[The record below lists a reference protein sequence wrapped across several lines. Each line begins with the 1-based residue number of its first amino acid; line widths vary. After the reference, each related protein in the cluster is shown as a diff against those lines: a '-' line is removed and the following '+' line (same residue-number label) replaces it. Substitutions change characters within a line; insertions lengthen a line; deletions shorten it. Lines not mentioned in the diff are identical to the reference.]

1 MGAKVALRV
10 AREKLAQAK
19 SHLKQSISTGN
30 GIPQAKLLV
39 EKCEEI
45 LKKAKTL
52 WKRVSFAK
60 KETRIAIRNYEKIVA
75 KAREAEKKA
84 IAEEEKVQNARTVVQ
99 KVEYI
104 ERKCKPKSKKLT
116 KVEKHVVSELRK
128 QVSHINHNITLHK
141 KTVIALTKK
150 LVTATSTEQK
160 NSIHHNIIKTKKKI
174 VTLSKKI
181 RNLNSVINNLLI
193 TKRTYKKRKLVK
205 IE

>member
-1 MGAKVALRV
+1 MLYQNLENKYLI
-10 AREKLAQAK
+10 LTT
-19 SHLKQSISTGN
+19 I
-30 GIPQAKLLV
+30 LL
-39 EKCEEI
+39 C
-45 LKKAKTL
+45 T
-52 WKRVSFAK
+52 
-60 KETRIAIRNYEKIVA
+60 
-75 KAREAEKKA
+75 
-84 IAEEEKVQNARTVVQ
+84 
-99 KVEYI
+99 
-104 ERKCKPKSKKLT
+104 
-116 KVEKHVVSELRK
+116 
-128 QVSHINHNITLHK
+128 K